1 MPRSTIT
8 EYLENFLQLGDE
20 IAYACPRGYR
30 TARWTYGGVA
40 ETAFQFAR
48 ELEARTIA
56 KGDRVVLWGPNSAE
70 WVAAFFGCALRGAV
84 AVPMDRIAAADFA
97 QRVAQQVDAKLVVC
111 SRELI
116 PAAAPF
122 ATLPMESLREAVAR
136 HSRERYRSVGIERG
150 DPVEIVFTSGT
161 TAEPKGVVISHGNI
175 LANLAVFESEI
186 PKYRKYERLFHPIR
200 FLNLLPLS
208 HVFGQFLGMFI
219 PQMIGGT
226 VLFQET
232 LNPSDVIAAV
242 RRERVSMIVTVPRLL
257 ESLKDKLE
265 RDADLAGRGERFRRD
280 LERAGKEHFL
290 WRWWRFRRVHR
301 QFGWKFWGFI
311 SGGAALDAA
320 TDDFWRRLGYVVIQG
335 YGLTE
340 TTSLISVQHPFKL
353 AGRSIGKILPG
364 RELKLDPE
372 TGEILVRG
380 ESIASG
386 YWQGRELK
394 PVGGEAGWFRTGDLG
409 AIDEHGEL
417 VFKGRRKNVIVNPAG
432 LNIHPEDLEAA
443 LRAQPEVRD
452 AVVAPLARGGNA
464 EPCAVLLLRDP
475 SADPEPIVH
484 RANQKLAEFQ
494 HMRQW
499 FVWPDEDFP
508 RTPTQKPRTGLIQ
521 EQVASALGAA
531 PRVGVSPTG
540 SLAEIIGRITGRAAE
555 LRPATRLED
564 LGLSS
569 IDRVEL
575 MSALEDR
582 YQLDLDEAQFS
593 AATTIGE
600 IERIIQSGGHVEGA
614 AETQPSAERPSVQ
627 TAAAIPPDASVRQQ
641 ELAKSGAR
649 QFMYPRWAQHWP
661 VTWLRT
667 AIYWVA
673 SWPATM
679 IMAHPKIVGREHL
692 RGQEPPFLIV
702 SNHVTQLDIGFI
714 MAALP
719 ASWRTRV
726 TVAMWGELLRGM
738 RYPPRNWNP
747 LRRWYEMLRYYLVV
761 GIFNV
766 FPLPQQS
773 GFRQSFAYAG
783 ESADRGFSI
792 VVFPEGK
799 RTTTGELNPFRAG
812 VGLLAERLGLPVLPV
827 RIKGLFEYRYS
838 GKLLVPPGTMS
849 VHIGEPVR
857 YPADADPEQI
867 TRDLERRL
875 HEL

>member
-1 MPRSTIT
+1 MSRSTIT

-20 IAYACPRGYR
+20 IAYAYPRGYR
-30 TARWTYGGVA
+30 TARWSYGEVA
-40 ETAFQFAR
+40 AAAIRFAA
-48 ELEARTIA
+48 ELKSRGIV
-56 KGDRVVLWGPNSAE
+56 KGDRVLLLGPNCAE
-70 WVAAFFGCALRGAV
+70 WVAAFYGCAMQGAV
-84 AVPMDRIAAADFA
+84 AVPMDRIAARDFI
-97 QRVAQQVDAKLVVC
+97 QRVIEQSGPKLAVC
-111 SRELI
+111 SADLRD
-116 PAAAPF
+116 AVAP
-122 ATLPMESLREAVAR
+122 LPVILMESLRGEVNRGSEYKRPAV
-136 HSRERYRSVGIERG
+136 GRG

-232 LNPSDVIAAV
+232 LNPSDVV
-242 RRERVSMIVTVPRLL
+242 TTVKRERVSMIVTVPRLL

-265 RDADLAGRGERFRRD
+265 RDAELAGRGERFARD
-280 LERAGKEHFL
+280 LERAAKEGVL
-290 WRWWRFRRVHR
+290 RRWWRFRRIHR
-301 QFGWKFWGFI
+301 MFGWKFWGFI
-311 SGGAALDAA
+311 CGGAALDAKL
-320 TDDFWRRLGYVVIQG
+320 DEFWRRLGYVVIQG

-386 YWQGRELK
+386 YWQGKELR
-394 PVGGEAGWFRTGDLG
+394 PVGGEEGWFRTGDIG

-417 VFKGRRKNVIVNPAG
+417 VFKGRRKNVIVNPEG
-432 LNIHPEDLEAA
+432 LNIHPEDLERA

-452 AVVAPLARGGNA
+452 AVVVPLARGGNA

-475 SADPEPIVH
+475 AADPEPIV
-484 RANQKLAEFQ
+484 RNANRQLAEFQ

-508 RTPTQKPRTGLIQ
+508 RTPTQKPRVGLIQ

-531 PRVGVSPTG
+531 VRTAVSSSG
-540 SLAEIIGRITGRAAE
+540 SLAEIIARITGRPAE
-555 LRPATRLED
+555 FRPETKLED
-564 LGLSS
+564 MGLSS

-593 AATTIGE
+593 AATTVGE
-600 IERIIQSGGHVEGA
+600 IERIIQSGGHVEGT
-614 AETQPSAERPSVQ
+614 AEVAMGERQPPP
-627 TAAAIPPDASVRQQ
+627 AAIPPDASRKDQ
-641 ELAKSGAR
+641 ELANSGAR
-649 QFMYPRWAQHWP
+649 QFVYPRWAQRWP
-661 VTWLRT
+661 VTWLRA
-667 AIYWVA
+667 AIYWLA
-673 SWPATM
+673 SWPSTM
-679 IMAHPKIVGREHL
+679 IMARPKIVGREHL
-692 RGQEPPFLIV
+692 RGVAPPYLIV
-702 SNHVTQLDIGFI
+702 SNHITQLDIGFI
-714 MAALP
+714 YAALP
-719 ASWRTRV
+719 PSWRTRLA
-726 TVAMWGELLRGM
+726 VAMWGEMLRGM
-738 RYPPRNWNP
+738 RRPPHNWSP

-761 GIFNV
+761 SIFNV

-812 VGLLAERLGLPVLPV
+812 VGLLAERLGLPVLPI

-838 GKLLVPPGTMS
+838 DKLLIPPGAVS

-857 YPADADPEQI
+857 YPAGADPQEI
-867 TRDLERRL
+867 TRDLERRMR
-875 HEL
+875 EL

>member
-1 MPRSTIT
+1 MPRRTIT
-8 EYLENFLQLGDE
+8 EYLENFFQLGDE
-20 IAYACPRGYR
+20 IAYAYPRGYR
-30 TARWTYGGVA
+30 TARWSYRSVA
-40 ETAFQFAR
+40 ETACRFAR
-48 ELEARTIA
+48 ELEAREIG
-56 KGDRVVLWGPNSAE
+56 KGDRVVLWGSNSAE

-84 AVPMDRIAAADFA
+84 AVPMDHIAAADFA
-97 QRVAQQVDAKLVVC
+97 RRVAEQVEAKLVVC
-111 SRELI
+111 AHDLL

-122 ATLPMESLREAVAR
+122 PALPMEALSETVAR
-136 HSRERYRSVGIERG
+136 HSCEPYASPNIDRS

-175 LANLAVFESEI
+175 LANLGVFESEI

-219 PQMIGGT
+219 PQMIGAT

-232 LNPSDVIAAV
+232 LNPSELIATV
-242 RRERVSMIVTVPRLL
+242 KRERVSVIVTVPRLL

-265 RDADLAGRGERFRRD
+265 RDADLGGRGARFRQSLEHAGR
-280 LERAGKEHFL
+280 EHFL
-290 WRWWRFRRVHR
+290 RRWWRFRRVHR
-301 QFGWKFWGFI
+301 QFGWKFWAFI

-364 RELKLDPE
+364 RELKLDPQ

-386 YWQGRELK
+386 YWQGKELK
-394 PVGGEAGWFRTGDLG
+394 PVGGEEGWFRTGDLG

-443 LRAQPEVRD
+443 LRSQPEVRD
-452 AVVAPLARGGNA
+452 AVVVPLARGSNA

-475 SADPEPIVH
+475 AADPEPVV
-484 RANQKLAEFQ
+484 RNANQQLAEFQ

-499 FVWPDEDFP
+499 FVWHDDDFP
-508 RTPTQKPRTGLIQ
+508 RTPTQKPRLGLIQ
-521 EQVASALGAA
+521 EQVASAMGTAPTAGA
-531 PRVGVSPTG
+531 SPAG
-540 SLAEIIGRITGRAAE
+540 SLSEILERITGRPAE
-555 LRPATRLED
+555 LKAETRLED
-564 LGLSS
+564 VGLSS

-600 IERIIQSGGHVEGA
+600 IERIIQAGGHVEDA
-614 AETQPSAERPSVQ
+614 AGL
-627 TAAAIPPDASVRQQ
+627 AAAPAPGAMPPDASRKDQ
-641 ELAKSGAR
+641 ELAHSGAR
-649 QFMYPRWAQHWP
+649 QFVYPRWAQRWP

-667 AIYWVA
+667 AIYWIA
-673 SWPATM
+673 SWPSTM
-679 IMAHPKIVGREHL
+679 IMARPKIVGREHL
-692 RGQEPPFLIV
+692 RGTPRPFLIV
-702 SNHVTQLDIGFI
+702 SNHVTQLDIGFLY
-714 MAALP
+714 AALP
-719 ASWRTRV
+719 PSWRTRLA
-726 TVAMWGELLRGM
+726 VAMWGELLRGM
-738 RYPPRNWNP
+738 RHPPRDWNP

-812 VGLLAERLGLPVLPV
+812 VGLLAERLGLPVLPI

-838 GKLLVPPGTMS
+838 KKLLIPPGAVT

-857 YPADADPEQI
+857 YPADTDPQEI
-867 TRDLERRL
+867 TRDLERRMR
-875 HEL
+875 EL

>member
-1 MPRSTIT
+1 VSRKTIT
-8 EYLENFLQLGDE
+8 EYLENFVQLGDE
-20 IAYACPRGYR
+20 VAYTFPRGYR
-30 TARWTYGGVA
+30 TVRWTYGDVA
-40 ETAFQFAR
+40 STAIKFAF
-48 ELEARTIA
+48 ELSSRGIG
-56 KGDRVVLWGPNSAE
+56 KGDRVLLWGPNCAE
-70 WVAAFFGCALRGAV
+70 WVAAFFGCALQGAV
-84 AVPMDRIAAADFA
+84 VVPMDRIAAHDFV
-97 QRVAQQVDAKLVVC
+97 QRVIQQVQPKLAVSSAELKDAV
-111 SRELI
+111 
-116 PAAAPF
+116 APVPVI
-122 ATLPMESLREAVAR
+122 AMESLSELHPQVER
-136 HSRERYRSVGIERG
+136 HVGPRVERS

-186 PKYRKYERLFHPIR
+186 PKYLKYERLFHPIR

-219 PQMIGGT
+219 PQLIGGT

-232 LNPSDVIAAV
+232 LNPSEVIAV
-242 RRERVSMIVTVPRLL
+242 VKRERVSMIVTVPRLL
-257 ESLKDKLE
+257 ESLKDKFE
-265 RDADLAGRGERFRRD
+265 RDAELAGRGERFHRG
-280 LERAGKEHFL
+280 LELAQRQHFL
-290 WRWWRFRRVHR
+290 MRWLRFRRVHR

-320 TDDFWRRLGYVVIQG
+320 TDEFWRRLGYVVIQG

-364 RELKLDPE
+364 RELKLDPQ

-386 YWQGRELK
+386 YWQGREIK
-394 PVGGEAGWFRTGDLG
+394 AVAGDEGWFRTGDLG

-417 VFKGRRKNVIVNPAG
+417 VFKGRSKNVIVNPQG

-452 AVVAPLARGGNA
+452 AVVVPLARGGNA
-464 EPCAVLLLRDP
+464 EPVAVLLLRNP
-475 SADPEPIVH
+475 ASDPEPIVR
-484 RANQKLAEFQ
+484 RANQRLAEFQ

-499 FVWPDEDFP
+499 FVWRDEDFP
-508 RTPTQKPRTGLIQ
+508 RTPTQKPKIAAIQ
-521 EQVASALGAA
+521 EQVAATLGTVQPGAT
-531 PRVGVSPTG
+531 RTG
-540 SLAEIIGRITGRAAE
+540 SLGELITRITGRAAALQPE
-555 LRPATRLED
+555 TKLED
-564 LGLSS
+564 LGLNSV
-569 IDRVEL
+569 DRVEL

-600 IERIIQSGGHVEGA
+600 IERIVQSGGHVEGLRGEGA
-614 AETQPSAERPSVQ
+614 SSDQTQAERGAK
-627 TAAAIPPDASVRQQ
+627 AAPAGSSERDR
-641 ELAKSGAR
+641 ELAQSGAR
-649 QFMYPRWAQHWP
+649 QFVYPRWAQRWP

-667 AIYWVA
+667 AIYWIA

-679 IMAHPKIVGREHL
+679 IMARPKIVGREHL
-692 RGQEPPFLIV
+692 RGTPPPFLIV
-702 SNHVTQLDIGFI
+702 SNHITQLDIGFLY
-714 MAALP
+714 AALP
-719 ASWRTRV
+719 PSWRTRLA
-726 TVAMWGELLRGM
+726 VAMWGEMLRGM
-738 RYPPRNWNP
+738 RRPPHNWNP
-747 LRRWYEMLRYYLVV
+747 LQRWYEMLRYYLVV
-761 GIFNV
+761 AIFNV

-783 ESADRGFSI
+783 ESADRGYSV

-838 GKLLVPPGTMS
+838 GKLLVTPGAVS

-857 YPADADPEQI
+857 YPAGADPEEI
-867 TRDLERRL
+867 TRDLERRIR
-875 HEL
+875 EL